1 MSNTI
6 TKHQESFTIRAS
18 EVGAGEQLTLPA
30 LCGLFQEIAG
40 NHALLLNF
48 DITQLHEKNLTW
60 VLHRMDIQVDRFPDW
75 RETITIETWPA
86 AGDSLRAYRNYLVLD
101 EEGNEIARSLSYW
114 MMINFETR
122 RPTRMLQEVL
132 DLRLTDIEH
141 MMPIK
146 STRLKPFENPDI
158 EIEIRVRKSDLDM
171 NRHVNNTR
179 FVEWMMETY
188 PEDEASK
195 VKAMDII
202 FLKESVDGDVISSQM
217 KQKGNTVLHQLIN
230 QDGETIALAECN
242 L

>member
-18 EVGAGEQLTLPA
+18 EVGAREQLTLPA